1 MIYLIPLLSVLLGY
15 AVALILKPS
24 KKKSL
29 KLLLAFSG
37 AFLLSLT
44 VLHLLPEVYESSQ
57 HTENVHTEEV
67 HVHDEHDHDNHAAE
81 AHDHDNHDHDA
92 HAAHNHETHEGHDH
106 DIHDHDAQIEDDG
119 HGHDHK
125 HANNPIG
132 LYIMAGIVFQII
144 LEYFSKGAEH
154 GHVHGGHDHEHSS
167 MPWLLF
173 ISLCIHALLE
183 GMPVHHHNELAWGI
197 AIHHFPIAIILTA
210 FFVNSGLNKIAILLF
225 MVAFSAMTPLGTFA
239 SGQLDFLADY
249 FTEISAV
256 VVGILFHIS
265 STIIFESGENH
276 RFNLAKLLA
285 IILGAV
291 MAYFL

>member
-1 MIYLIPLLSVLLGY
+1 MIYLVPLLSVLLGY

-24 KKKSL
+24 NKKSL

-44 VLHLLPEVYESSQ
+44 VLHLLPEVYESSN
-57 HTENVHTEEV
+57 HVAETHVEET
-67 HVHDEHDHDNHAAE
+67 HNHE
-81 AHDHDNHDHDA
+81 AHAEEAHNHDGHEHGHEAHNHQAHEGHDPENHDHDA
-92 HAAHNHETHEGHDH
+92 H
-106 DIHDHDAQIEDDG
+106 IEDDG

-154 GHVHGGHDHEHSS
+154 GHVHGGHDHDHGHSS

-183 GMPVHHHNELAWGI
+183 GMPVHHYNELAWGI

-210 FFVNSGLNKIAILLF
+210 FFINSGLNKIAVLLF
-225 MVAFSAMTPLGTFA
+225 MVAFSAMTPLGTLA